1 MAVRGVRN
9 KNPGCLRCQGTAG
22 RDSGG
27 FAIYNTWEEGYY
39 ALNSVL
45 YRMYNGKSLR
55 QIFRIYAPASERGN
69 NPSSYSAQVARSLKA
84 AGINVSVDQ
93 PLDLSDP
100 RIRAEVVCGIAK
112 VECGKIPQG
121 REFALAQSMAYN
133 PMADSRVNRNGRSS
147 SARMARRAT
156 QSPTQRPA
164 QAADRKPTR
173 EGVHAGTSAKP
184 AVPQRE
190 NDVPSNGVEPT
201 AGVVG
206 IGQGER
212 VERPPRKLTWLE
224 RLLPPFLGGATKEA
238 CLLDDVYYPKGR
250 ARQLVGNNE
259 VFLGVTVDELRT
271 AGFSDEKIASM
282 QARIDLKYERAR
294 GSGLLSTLG
303 TAGLKMNA
311 QELDV
316 SNDEIQRIAMLS
328 KNDSRMS

>member
-55 QIFRIYAPASERGN
+55 QIFRIYAPASEKGN

-93 PLDLSDP
+93 PLDLSNP
-100 RIRAEVVCGIAK
+100 RIRAEVVCGIAR

-121 REFALAQSMAYN
+121 REVALAQSMAYN
-133 PMADSRVNRNGRSS
+133 PVTDSRVNRNRRSS
-147 SARMARRAT
+147 SARMARRPAQRPT
-156 QSPTQRPA
+156 QRPTQRPA

-173 EGVHAGTSAKP
+173 EGVNAGTSAEP
-184 AVPQRE
+184 VVPQRE
-190 NDVPSNGVEPT
+190 NGVPNNGVEPT
-201 AGVVG
+201 AAVVG
-206 IGQGER
+206 TGQGER
-212 VERPPRKLTWLE
+212 VEQPPRKLTWLE
-224 RLLPPFLGGATKEA
+224 RFLPPLLGGATKEA
-238 CLLDDVYYPKGR
+238 RLLDDVYYPKER
-250 ARQLVGNNE
+250 ASQLVGNNE

-282 QARIDLKYERAR
+282 QARIDLMGDIQAVADQC
-294 GSGLLSTLG
+294 STRTG
-303 TAGLKMNA
+303 IDITA
-311 QELDV
+311 V
-316 SNDEIQRIAMLS
+316 R
-328 KNDSRMS
+328 KNRNKEKTKRRMEHC